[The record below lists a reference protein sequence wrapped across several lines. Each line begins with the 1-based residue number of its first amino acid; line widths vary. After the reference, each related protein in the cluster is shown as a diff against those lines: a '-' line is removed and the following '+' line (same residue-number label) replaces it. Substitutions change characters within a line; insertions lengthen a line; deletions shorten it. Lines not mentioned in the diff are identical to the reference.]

1 MNSVAIARK
10 PSPARECRIALLCHD
25 DAPRPNDK
33 GLVIAL
39 KMTDLVEGRR
49 CRFEAR
55 LRSRIVIALDWLEG
69 VLKRIAYCFGLV
81 LGLCIPRVMNAWL
94 FPKSESI
101 LIDAL
106 NSSTHPEQKLTL
118 LKFKADL
125 VMFCDLSCAAEIDVI
140 RNHKITANHLVFQ
153 ALQKSS

>member
-81 LGLCIPRVMNAWL
+81 LGLCI
-94 FPKSESI
+94 I
-101 LIDAL
+101 LGGAYWVTTVAAPFVWVLVKD
-106 NSSTHPEQKLTL
+106 L
-118 LKFKADL
+118 L
-125 VMFCDLSCAAEIDVI
+125 
-140 RNHKITANHLVFQ
+140 
-153 ALQKSS
+153 